1 MLPTEIVS
9 PPRYVNTQPRSS
21 LTNIPQQRYN
31 LEDPLFDSLA
41 LEAYTDGFIVTGY
54 DKSVPEKPQLFAAED
69 IVILTDGVCS
79 STCSMFVE
87 MMHNEAGVKT
97 VVVGGRPSYGPMQA
111 VG

>member
-9 PPRYVNTQPRSS
+9 PPRYVINQPRLS
-21 LTNIPQQRYN
+21 LANIPQQRYN